1 MFSEDERKKRIA
13 DSARRLIVEK
23 KWKRLTVTDIVR
35 ECGITRQT
43 FYYHFDGI
51 PELVRWMIERE
62 ADQFIECVKKEKMPE
77 EKLKQLILICVQ
89 VRPLA
94 EKGMQTN
101 YWMEIKPIFN
111 RCFTRLVEANMED
124 FDIKKYCSPREYE
137 FFLRYHC
144 NAIGGVLKSWTEEDT
159 EHMDEIVH
167 QICRIFR
174 YDILIQKNLSHKE

>member
-51 PELVRWMIERE
+51 PELIRWMIERE

-77 EKLKQLILICVQ
+77 EKLKQLILIFVC
-89 VRPLA
+89 L
-94 EKGMQTN
+94 
-101 YWMEIKPIFN
+101 
-111 RCFTRLVEANMED
+111 L
-124 FDIKKYCSPREYE
+124 
-137 FFLRYHC
+137 
-144 NAIGGVLKSWTEEDT
+144 
-159 EHMDEIVH
+159 
-167 QICRIFR
+167 
-174 YDILIQKNLSHKE
+174 